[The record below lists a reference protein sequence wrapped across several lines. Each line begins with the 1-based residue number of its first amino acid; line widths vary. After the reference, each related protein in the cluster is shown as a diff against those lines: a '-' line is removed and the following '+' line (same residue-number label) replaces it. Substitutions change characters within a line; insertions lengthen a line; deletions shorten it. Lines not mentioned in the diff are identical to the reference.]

1 MEKNSVR
8 FLKGVGE
15 KKAEKLAALGI
26 FTISDLLYHLPRGYL
41 DYSEMTPIEE
51 IRDQSTVL
59 VKGTVSS
66 DVRCLRR
73 GNLDIFE
80 FEVID
85 KEDSFGV
92 PRMSVTLFNRN
103 YLAEKITRGTHV
115 VLYGKA
121 EIFGNKISMRSPEI
135 EFAEDTE

>member
-92 PRMSVTLFNRN
+92 PRMSW
-103 YLAEKITRGTHV
+103 
-115 VLYGKA
+115 
-121 EIFGNKISMRSPEI
+121 
-135 EFAEDTE
+135 

>member
-66 DVRCLRR
+66 DGSLSA
-73 GNLDIFE
+73 
-80 FEVID
+80 
-85 KEDSFGV
+85 K
-92 PRMSVTLFNRN
+92 
-103 YLAEKITRGTHV
+103 
-115 VLYGKA
+115 GKSGY
-121 EIFGNKISMRSPEI
+121 F
-135 EFAEDTE
+135 